1 MVPGRVQKGKNME
14 EQAIIRQEEQS
25 LGISAATFG
34 NVFTTANLESVSGK
48 NAVLRALND
57 AESLAESV
65 PDGSTLE
72 VTDFVVTPG
81 VRRSRMAGVPD
92 AECLNV
98 YIITRDGRAFMTQSD
113 GIARSVQQIMGL
125 YSVNGQPVSPRK
137 LEGGCLR
144 LMVKSRKL
152 ANGNTLKTLVPI
164 D

>member
-1 MVPGRVQKGKNME
+1 ME
-14 EQAIIRQEEQS
+14 DQAIIKQEEQT

-34 NVFTTANLESVSGK
+34 NVYTTANLESTAGK

-65 PDGSTLE
+65 PDGATLE

-81 VRRSRMAGVPD
+81 IRRSRTQGVPD
-92 AECLNV
+92 ADCLNV
-98 YIITRDGRAFMTQSD
+98 YILTRDGRAFMTQSD

-125 YSVNGQPVSPRK
+125 YPESPRN
-137 LEGGCLR
+137 LDGGCLR

-152 ANGNTLKTLVPI
+152 SNGNTLKTLVPI

>member
-1 MVPGRVQKGKNME
+1 ME
-14 EQAIIRQEEQS
+14 DQAIIKQEEQT

-34 NVFTTANLESVSGK
+34 NVYTTANLESTAGK

-65 PDGSTLE
+65 PDGATLE

-81 VRRSRMAGVPD
+81 IRRSRMQGVPD

-98 YIITRDGRAFMTQSD
+98 YILTRDGRAFMTQSD

-125 YSVNGQPVSPRK
+125 YPESPRN

-152 ANGNTLKTLVPI
+152 SNGNTLKTLVPI